1 MKPKQKVQS
10 LSFQALWLDLVG
22 ELSFRRSANVLNR
35 LLHRKTGTCV
45 SSSTLEERTESFGK
59 SLSEAY
65 TSQAESIHK
74 AYNIHDGL
82 ITSDSTVSPSVLTPQ
97 LPAVIDEKQVR
108 HLITEY
114 NRGKD
119 TRNKLKYGDM
129 TCNIE
134 SSTQRVCYIS
144 IDDIGVKHQ
153 KPSRKGKKEKSRKY
167 IENTVIHIQ
176 AEGKQYTLTA
186 IGMSKAFKLLVAFLL
201 ENKLMENHRLIFF
214 TDGATCIRDNIG
226 KFFGFREHTII
237 LDWLHLEKKCYE
249 LMSMAIKGTK
259 VEKDEIKKALC
270 AILWTGRYD
279 QAIKYLSGLK
289 KANIKS
295 AAKLDEVKAYIKRKS
310 VNLTCYALRSKLG
323 LRISSNRVEKAND
336 LVVAS
341 RQKHKGMAWSIEG
354 SGALAVI
361 TAAKINR
368 ELEPWIKAKSIPFKL
383 AC

>member
-10 LSFQALWLDLVG
+10 LSFQTLWLDLVG

-134 SSTQRVCYIS
+134 SSTQSVCYIS

-167 IENTVIHIQ
+167 T
-176 AEGKQYTLTA
+176 
-186 IGMSKAFKLLVAFLL
+186 
-201 ENKLMENHRLIFF
+201 
-214 TDGATCIRDNIG
+214 
-226 KFFGFREHTII
+226 REYGHP
-237 LDWLHLEKKCYE
+237 Y
-249 LMSMAIKGTK
+249 SSRG
-259 VEKDEIKKALC
+259 
-270 AILWTGRYD
+270 
-279 QAIKYLSGLK
+279 QAIYADSNRHEQSLQT
-289 KANIKS
+289 
-295 AAKLDEVKAYIKRKS
+295 AY
-310 VNLTCYALRSKLG
+310 
-323 LRISSNRVEKAND
+323 RISS
-336 LVVAS
+336 
-341 RQKHKGMAWSIEG
+341 
-354 SGALAVI
+354 
-361 TAAKINR
+361 
-368 ELEPWIKAKSIPFKL
+368 
-383 AC
+383 